1 MSVIPE
7 TLINHILSFR
17 PTHPTAKIV
26 SLKKKHLIHQVKNY
40 IRTLKLFDEYEM
52 VVFELNKL
60 NNLDIESFDIV
71 ELQKLRDKIYY
82 IVMFIKEY
90 DWQQSE

>member
-1 MSVIPE
+1 
-7 TLINHILSFR
+7 
-17 PTHPTAKIV
+17 
-26 SLKKKHLIHQVKNY
+26 
-40 IRTLKLFDEYEM
+40 
-52 VVFELNKL
+52 LNKL